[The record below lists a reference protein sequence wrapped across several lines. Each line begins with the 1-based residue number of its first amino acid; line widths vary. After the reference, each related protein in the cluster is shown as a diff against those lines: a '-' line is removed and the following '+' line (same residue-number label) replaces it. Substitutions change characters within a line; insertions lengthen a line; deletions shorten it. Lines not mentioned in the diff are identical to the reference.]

1 MNTRTWLYTLICA
14 IALCTFILPAR
25 AAEEDDLIAAL
36 RPDRSPNDKD
46 KACQRLKNIGTAKS
60 VPALAALLTD
70 EDLSHS
76 ARYALESMQAA
87 EAGAALCD
95 ALGKTTGMTR
105 IGIID
110 SIGQRREVKAVGAL
124 KGLLGDADS
133 PTASAAASALG
144 RIATSDAVD
153 ALRAAKPAASVRQAV
168 DDALLVC
175 AERLME
181 QDKAAAVALY
191 REMHRSDVLHF
202 RTAAFRGLALAA
214 GDRGIDLVVQALK
227 GDDAADFAAALQLV
241 SDPRQ
246 WNDDEYWAAEV
257 FAAVLPDVKPPA
269 QIHLTEALA
278 QRGSSAAG
286 SAVRALLASPSADVR
301 LAAIRA
307 LQFIADESSGPALIQ
322 IAARASGLEQDAA
335 RQSLGA
341 MRNYCAVLTMEGM
354 LYASSKSSIAER
366 REIARALGQQIDSGM
381 ELTLYKLAKDEDA
394 SVQLAALRSLATSPD
409 ARVEALIPLLA
420 SATGDAER
428 TAAEAALLASCTR
441 EKTRASAEHLILA
454 ALRKGKD
461 SAVRAALLRVVG
473 QVGGDASMQALRGA
487 LKDAD
492 PTIQDAALRTLSQF
506 GPLNAADDLLNLAQ
520 DDARPLPQRVLA
532 LRGYWRI
539 VAAASIPADQ
549 RIALCKAGLAASQRP
564 EERRLGLAALART
577 PHADALKLAE
587 QLAGDAAV
595 RAEAQSAIIR
605 IAAALGTGSPDIA
618 RAALN
623 RVAQAPASDALRAE
637 ASKGLEV
644 FEQFTGYIATWSVAG
659 PYRQEGKQC
668 MQLFDV
674 AFAPETPKQAVK
686 WRVLAP
692 PADPALAWQV
702 DMLPQ
707 ADGEQCVIYARARVY
722 SPAVRQVRLD
732 IGSDD
737 GMKLWINGQL
747 THAHNTQRPL
757 QAMSDRA
764 AGRLNEGWNDLLVK
778 VTQNN
783 MGFGFCLRIRAA
795 DGSVIE
801 GLKSDNAMPQP

>member
-1 MNTRTWLYTLICA
+1 MNTRTWLRTLICA
-14 IALCTFILPAR
+14 IALCTFVLPAR

-36 RPDRSPNDKD
+36 QPDRSPNDKD
-46 KACQRLKNIGTAKS
+46 KACQRLKNIGTAKC

-70 EDLSHS
+70 ENLSHS
-76 ARYALESMQAA
+76 ARYALESMQAS

-95 ALGKTTGMTR
+95 VLGKTTGMTR

-110 SIGQRREVKAVGAL
+110 SVGQRREAKAVGAL
-124 KGLLGDADS
+124 KALLGDADS

-144 RIATSDAVD
+144 RIGTSDAGD
-153 ALRAAKPAASVRQAV
+153 ALGAAKPAASVRQAI

-175 AERLME
+175 AERLLAANAA
-181 QDKAAAVALY
+181 QAAAIY
-191 REMHRSDVLHF
+191 RELDRSDAAPEV
-202 RTAAFRGLALAA
+202 RMAAFRGVVLTSDAKTGLRLVLGALA
-214 GDRGIDLVVQALK
+214 GDQPAHAK
-227 GDDAADFAAALQLV
+227 AALQLARELK
-241 SDPRQ
+241 SP
-246 WNDDEYWAAEV
+246 AAP
-257 FAAVLPDVKPPA
+257 AALATALPQLAPHVRIPL
-269 QIHLTEALA
+269 IEALA
-278 QRGSSAAG
+278 QRGDRSALVG
-286 SAVRALLASPSADVR
+286 TTPLFASDDPATR
-301 LAAIRA
+301 LAALKA
-307 LQFIADESSGPALIQ
+307 SASLGDASIATSLAG
-322 IAARASGLEQDAA
+322 IAASAKGPEQEAA
-335 RQSLGA
+335 RQALASIKDSAFAEAL
-341 MRNYCAVLTMEGM
+341 LTA
-354 LYASSKSSIAER
+354 LPKASPAIQG
-366 REIARALGQQIDSGM
+366 EIARALGQRLETQAVP
-381 ELTLYKLAKDEDA
+381 TLIKMAQGAEASQSAALKALASLADARHAKDLIGLLRLVSDA
-394 SVQLAALRSLATSPD
+394 DRDT
-409 ARVEALIPLLA
+409 
-420 SATGDAER
+420 
-428 TAAEAALLASCTR
+428 AEAALLAACTR
-441 EKTRASAEHLILA
+441 GEGAATVERELLA
-454 ALRKGKD
+454 ALSEAREP
-461 SAVRAALLRVVG
+461 AVRGALFRIAG
-473 QVGGDASMQALRGA
+473 QVGSDASIQALRGA

-492 PTIQDAALRTLSQF
+492 PAIQETALRTLSQF
-506 GPLNAADDLLNLAQ
+506 GPLSAADDLLKLAQ
-520 DDARPLPQRVLA
+520 DGARPLAQRVLA

-539 VAAASIPADQ
+539 VAAAAIPADQ
-549 RIALCKAGLAASQRP
+549 RIALCKAGLAASERP
-564 EERRLGLAALART
+564 EEKRLGLAALART

-595 RAEAQSAIIR
+595 RAEAQSAIVR
-605 IAAALGTGSPDIA
+605 IAAALGTASPDIA

-637 ASKGLEV
+637 ASKALEV

-722 SPAVRQVRLD
+722 SPAMQQVRLD

-747 THAHNTQRPL
+747 AHAHNIQRPL